1 MKFTRFVGARNRNP
15 AYRAALRERAFRKL
29 DLRPAEG
36 NITLDFKIDG
46 EPLALP
52 MTPIVRDLVDLATMI
67 YAADELC
74 ERNTTADRW
83 TRTFDAVIPVRSPAL
98 WRTTGPQL
106 QELLKFLSG
115 DVFRFEWTPTRTVP
129 PLRNHRA
136 VIPNGFEM
144 VCLFSGGS
152 DSLVGAYEL
161 LQQGRK
167 VLLVGHQADGITAS
181 TQDRLMQ
188 FLKHRFD
195 EQVVFV
201 QARVARSLR
210 AQPEFELGAK
220 LETTHRPRSFLFL
233 CLAVAVASATDIN
246 EIVLPENGL
255 IALNPPLDASRVG
268 TLSTRTAHPYFLSG
282 YSAWVRALRAFR
294 GRIWNPF
301 LYMSKTDVV
310 CRAPRPLQPVL
321 RQTLSCSH
329 LGRSRWI
336 GFNGRHCGYCIPCL
350 YRRIAFA
357 ERDLDDPADYYRNVF
372 TRFGSLSSTER
383 SDVRALA
390 AFAKRVRNMSTAER
404 MAAVLSQG
412 VCDPDTLAAMG
423 PQVEDPCA
431 TWVDM
436 LDRWTAGFLGRART
450 WSSRDVRRRLN
461 I

>member
-1 MKFTRFVGARNRNP
+1 MKFTRFVGVRNRNP
-15 AYRAALRERAFRKL
+15 DYRAALRERAFRKL
-29 DLRPAEG
+29 DLRPTKG
-36 NITLDFKIDG
+36 NITLDFEIDG

-52 MTPIVRDLVDLATMI
+52 MTPVVRDLVDLAAMI
-67 YAADELC
+67 YTADELC
-74 ERNTTADRW
+74 ERSAAADRW
-83 TRTFDAVIPVRSPAL
+83 TRAFDAIIPVRSPAL
-98 WRTTGPQL
+98 WRGTGPQL
-106 QELLKFLSG
+106 QDLLRFLSG
-115 DVFRFEWTPTRTVP
+115 DVFRFEWTLTRTIP

-136 VIPNGFEM
+136 VIPDGFEK

-161 LQQGRK
+161 LQQGTR

-181 TQDRLMQ
+181 TQDRVMQ
-188 FLKHRFD
+188 FLKSRFD
-195 EQVVFV
+195 EQVAFV
-201 QARVARSLR
+201 QARVARSPR
-210 AQPEFELGAK
+210 TQPEFELGAK

-246 EIVLPENGL
+246 EIVVPENGL
-255 IALNPPLDASRVG
+255 IALNPPLNASRVG
-268 TLSTRTAHPYFLSG
+268 TLSTRTAHPCFLSG
-282 YSAWVRALRAFR
+282 FSACVRTVRAFR

-301 LYMSKTDVV
+301 LYMSKTDVI
-310 CRAPRPLQPVL
+310 CRAPRPLQPIL
-321 RQTLSCSH
+321 RSTLSCSH
-329 LGRSRWI
+329 LGRNRWT

-372 TRFGSLSSTER
+372 TRSGSLSSTER

-390 AFAKRVRNMSTAER
+390 AFAKRVRNMCRAER

-412 VCDPDTLAAMG
+412 VCDPEMLAAMG
-423 PQVEDPCA
+423 PQVDDPYA
-431 TWVDM
+431 AWVDM
-436 LDRWTAGFLGRART
+436 LDRWTAGFLERART